1 MKEVRNVYV
10 RPDSILET
18 EVGIREQG
26 LPGDC
31 LVMAE
36 GLGVVERYIG
46 IFFVLI
52 LVVITLYSWQTPKLY
67 S

>member
-10 RPDSILET
+10 LPDSILET
-18 EVGIREQG
+18 EVGITDSR
-26 LPGDC
+26 DC
-31 LVMAE
+31 LVITE

-52 LVVITLYSWQTPKLY
+52 LVVITLYGWQTPKLY